1 MTPRVG
7 LAVPGVHGATRDIP
21 DDAGANRAHPAAT
34 SACASRTVES
44 MATVDITGEQ
54 FASTIEGNDIVLVDF
69 WAEWCGPCKQFGPT
83 YSAMSEKHSD
93 VLFTKVD
100 TEAQQQLAAEAGI
113 TSIPTLMAFREKV
126 LVFSQPGALNA
137 QQLEQVVDAVKA
149 LDMEEV
155 HAHVARSQAE
165 AAAAAE
171 STPGVTRSAGPQ
183 DGSQI
188 PRRDPFLRQR
198 GSHFAQ

>member
-1 MTPRVG
+1 
-7 LAVPGVHGATRDIP
+7 
-21 DDAGANRAHPAAT
+21 
-34 SACASRTVES
+34 

-54 FASTIEGNDIVLVDF
+54 FASTVEDNDIVLVDF

-83 YSAMSEKHSD
+83 YAAVSEKHQD
-93 VLFTKVD
+93 VVFSKVD
-100 TEAQQQLAAEAGI
+100 TEAEQQLAAEAGI

-137 QQLEQVVDAVKA
+137 QQLEQIVDAVKA

-165 AAAAAE
+165 AAAAAA
-171 STPGVTRSAGPQ
+171 TQ
-183 DGSQI
+183 DGTQI
-188 PRRDPFLRQR
+188 PEV
-198 GSHFAQ
+198 

>member
-1 MTPRVG
+1 
-7 LAVPGVHGATRDIP
+7 
-21 DDAGANRAHPAAT
+21 
-34 SACASRTVES
+34 

-54 FASTIEGNDIVLVDF
+54 FASTVEDNDIVLVDF

-83 YSAMSEKHSD
+83 YAAVSEKHQD
-93 VLFTKVD
+93 VVFTKVD
-100 TEAQQQLAAEAGI
+100 TEAEQQLAAEAGI

-165 AAAAAE
+165 AAAAG
-171 STPGVTRSAGPQ
+171 SQDGKSDLKH

-188 PRRDPFLRQR
+188 PE
-198 GSHFAQ
+198 A

>member
-1 MTPRVG
+1 MTR
-7 LAVPGVHGATRDIP
+7 
-21 DDAGANRAHPAAT
+21 GANNRDSPGPGAYRGH
-34 SACASRTVES
+34 
-44 MATVDITGEQ
+44 MATLDITGEQ

-83 YSAMSEKHSD
+83 YSTVSEKHPD

-100 TEAQQQLAAEAGI
+100 TEAEQQLAAEANI

-155 HAHVARSQAE
+155 HAHVAKQREE
-165 AAAAAE
+165 AAAAAAK
-171 STPGVTRSAGPQ
+171 PAGQGGPQ
-183 DGSQI
+183 DGTQI
-188 PRRDPFLRQR
+188 PDF
-198 GSHFAQ
+198 

>member
-1 MTPRVG
+1 
-7 LAVPGVHGATRDIP
+7 
-21 DDAGANRAHPAAT
+21 
-34 SACASRTVES
+34 

-69 WAEWCGPCKQFGPT
+69 WAEWCGPCKQFAPT
-83 YSAMSEKHSD
+83 YSAVSEKHSD
-93 VLFTKVD
+93 VVFAKVD
-100 TEAQQQLAAEAGI
+100 TEAEQQLAAEAGI

-137 QQLEQVVDAVKA
+137 PQLEQVVDAVKA

-165 AAAAAE
+165 AAAAAG
-171 STPGVTRSAGPQ
+171 TPTGKNTGGPQ

-188 PRRDPFLRQR
+188 PDF
-198 GSHFAQ
+198 